1 MRSCTWTLVQT
12 QQMQPLAYS
21 LCTMS
26 IISDDKLIMHG
37 GYITTVER
45 SSDTWILDLET
56 KAWKRSTLG
65 ADFPHSNHTSS
76 RRINNSVV
84 NIGGFQGINGANQT
98 TMYKTT
104 FHILMEPKS
113 LKQLAMQNICKHHTV
128 LPWKCL
134 PRKLKVLLDIQET
147 GARCR

>member
-1 MRSCTWTLVQT
+1 
-12 QQMQPLAYS
+12 
-21 LCTMS
+21 
-26 IISDDKLIMHG
+26 MHD
-37 GYITTVER
+37 GYMTTTER

-56 KAWKRSTLG
+56 KTWKRYSSN
-65 ADFPHSNHTSS
+65 ADFPRSNHTSS
-76 RRINNSVV
+76 RGINNSVV
-84 NIGGFQGINGANQT
+84 NIGGFQDINNVDQT
-98 TMYKTT
+98 TRYKNN

-147 GARCR
+147 GAADKVSDFTPE